1 MSLFCFVVVLLL
13 LLLCCLF
20 FFPVQLILME
30 NHLEIT
36 FWLFLNDIADKNYIN
51 FPERRRKIKYKM
63 DYFLKSLSQKK
74 ANSLT

>member
-1 MSLFCFVVVLLL
+1 
-13 LLLCCLF
+13 
-20 FFPVQLILME
+20 ME